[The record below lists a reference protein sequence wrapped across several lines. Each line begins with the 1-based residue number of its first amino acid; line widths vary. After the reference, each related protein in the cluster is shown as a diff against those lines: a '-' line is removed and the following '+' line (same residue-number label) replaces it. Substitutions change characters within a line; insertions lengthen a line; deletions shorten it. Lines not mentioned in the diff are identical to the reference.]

1 MKSLSLLFF
10 LISTFCFS
18 QEKEIVKIL
27 NEQIKKEI
35 RDQFEN
41 PYFDGDTLTMMKEF
55 SINNKILSVQMK
67 KSNGFRTVVET
78 QEVPISKIS
87 SVGKDINIIFDAMGN
102 DVKIKSK
109 KFSKDDGEEVFES
122 DSEMFFTYIH
132 FPGIEYVG
140 NDLLKAFEKAG
151 FKINKNYWY
160 D

>member
-1 MKSLSLLFF
+1 MKRILIVLLF
-10 LISTFCFS
+10 ISSFCFS

-41 PYFDGDTLTMMKEF
+41 PYFDGDTLTMIKEF
-55 SINNKILSVQMK
+55 SINNKILSVEMK
-67 KSNGFRTVVET
+67 KSNAFRTVVER

-87 SVGKDINIIFDAMGN
+87 SVGKDINIIFDALGK

-109 KFSKDDGEEVFES
+109 KFSKDDDEEIFES
-122 DSEMFFTYIH
+122 DSDMFFTYIH
-132 FPGIEYVG
+132 FRDIEYVG
-140 NDLLKAFEKAG
+140 NDLIKAFEKAG
-151 FKINKNYWY
+151 FKIKKNYWY